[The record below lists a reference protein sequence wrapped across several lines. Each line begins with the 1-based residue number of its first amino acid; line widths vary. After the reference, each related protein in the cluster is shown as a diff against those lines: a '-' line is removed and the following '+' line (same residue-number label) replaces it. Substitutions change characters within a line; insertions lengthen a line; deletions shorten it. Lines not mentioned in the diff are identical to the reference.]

1 MEWQL
6 EFEYL
11 LDALGWWQISLVLVA
26 SILIGILISICI
38 CYLIVRFAFKIRL
51 SFFKFFYIFFSK
63 KPEVYAS
70 SDLARQYIN
79 TPSAPPEV
87 QEPANFPISELLFEI
102 EHNLRIIAE
111 SSGDNQLPLKSDAWD
126 AIRNSAQKLP
136 VNLREQLE
144 HLYAEIHLLNQIVR
158 VSTELG
164 FRSSFLDERYGKRV
178 TTITEK
184 LQKIKQSVE

>member
-11 LDALGWWQISLVLVA
+11 LDALAWWQISLILVA
-26 SILIGILISICI
+26 TVLIGIVISICI
-38 CYLIVRFAFKIRL
+38 CYLIVRFVFKKRL

-70 SDLARQYIN
+70 VSLARQY
-79 TPSAPPEV
+79 TSTASAPPEV
-87 QEPANFPISELLFEI
+87 HEPANFPISELFLEI

-111 SSGDNQLPLKSDAWD
+111 SSGDNQLPLQSDVWD
-126 AIRNSAQKLP
+126 ALRNSAQDLP

-144 HLYAEIHLLNQIVR
+144 HLYSEIHLLNQIVR

-164 FRSSFLDERYGKRV
+164 FRSSFLDERYGKRA
-178 TTITEK
+178 TSITEK

>member
-38 CYLIVRFAFKIRL
+38 CYLIVRFAFKKRL

-63 KPEVYAS
+63 KTEAYAS
-70 SDLARQYIN
+70 SDLARQFIN

-87 QEPANFPISELLFEI
+87 HEPANFPISELLFEI

>member
-11 LDALGWWQISLVLVA
+11 IDALAWWQISLILVA
-26 SILIGILISICI
+26 TILIGILISICI
-38 CYLIVRFAFKIRL
+38 CYLIVRFILKKRL
-51 SFFKFFYIFFSK
+51 SFFKFFCLFFSK
-63 KPEVYAS
+63 KPEVQAS
-70 SDLARQYIN
+70 GDSAQQFIN

-87 QEPANFPISELLFEI
+87 HEPANFPISDLFLEV

-111 SSGDNQLPLKSDAWD
+111 SSGSNQLPLKSDVGD
-126 AIRNSAQKLP
+126 ALRNLAQELP
-136 VNLREQLE
+136 ANLREQLE
-144 HLYAEIHLLNQIVR
+144 HLYSEIHLLNQIVR

-164 FRSSFLDERYGKRV
+164 FRSSFLDERYGRRA
-178 TTITEK
+178 TSITEK